1 MNDVDFRW
9 IWVNFLGCHRFDL
22 GLKEK
27 DVPVFYHCR
36 RVDYLYRSRTPLSIG
51 LAYAFDNASPPCSEI
66 KKKVFFMLLSEGY
79 YYRDLIG
86 FVCH

>member
-1 MNDVDFRW
+1 M
-9 IWVNFLGCHRFDL
+9 NFLGCHRFDL

-66 KKKVFFMLLSEGY
+66 KRKVFFYVAIRRLFLSRSDRIRLPLAQDENQM
-79 YYRDLIG
+79 R
-86 FVCH
+86 